1 MKLKV
6 FMQDTV
12 DDWEVKRMT
21 KSFIVSTLLEFKG
34 KGNTLRHI
42 IVKLKYLK

>member
-6 FMQDTV
+6 FMLDTV
-12 DDWEVKRMT
+12 DNWEMKRMA
-21 KSFIVSTLLEFKG
+21 KSFIVSTLLESKG